1 MNSIIYRLIIKRRVN
16 AAIYPKHYI
25 RDAELYY
32 FPSSNLNIIVYQ
44 YVTMTR

>member
-25 RDAELYY
+25 RDAERVKGKTLCLGIDV
-32 FPSSNLNIIVYQ
+32 F
-44 YVTMTR
+44 